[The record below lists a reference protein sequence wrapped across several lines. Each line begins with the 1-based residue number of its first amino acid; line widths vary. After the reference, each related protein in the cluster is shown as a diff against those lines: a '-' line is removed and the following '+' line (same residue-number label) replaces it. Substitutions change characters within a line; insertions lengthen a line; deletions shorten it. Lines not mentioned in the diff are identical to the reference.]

1 VTSKKKPATFQP
13 RDAFIHVSKEF
24 NDGVEGGVFVH
35 LSGFDDAFYLAGR
48 NAAPEPGALGSPPP
62 HVIVSANIVQAT
74 RHAGAAGAL
83 NVQYTKQKSTDTTK
97 AADTPTEPIL
107 QKVPANTVLTC
118 NNALAALGISLDAVK
133 LASDP
138 VAAKAA
144 LDSGLTELA
153 ALIQPFFYQDNR
165 HTFFVQPDVRE
176 TLLEDVE
183 TWVTRTTVTDD
194 KGIVELDPYDKL
206 KIIPQFRKK
215 WPLPIPP
222 VEEETFVM
230 PKTQGDPAPGL
241 DWLVNPK
248 VLLTFDQDTLLGN
261 TGQLGLT
268 LVDRGVD
275 GGNLTCVQRD
285 CPNAPSQRDRHQP
298 RSRSWSRAR
307 PNWPSRNRRW
317 TRHRL

>member
-1 VTSKKKPATFQP
+1 
-13 RDAFIHVSKEF
+13 
-24 NDGVEGGVFVH
+24 
-35 LSGFDDAFYLAGR
+35 
-48 NAAPEPGALGSPPP
+48 
-62 HVIVSANIVQAT
+62 
-74 RHAGAAGAL
+74 
-83 NVQYTKQKSTDTTK
+83 
-97 AADTPTEPIL
+97 
-107 QKVPANTVLTC
+107 VPANTVLTC

-275 GGNLTCVQRD
+275 GGNLPAFSEIVPMHPASETGTNQGEIMVASETELAQSQPTLDKTQVVMLGKSGLNTQLRD
-285 CPNAPSQRDRHQP
+285 TLSHQGMRGGSGP
-298 RSRSWSRAR
+298 GSFAIPAMR
-307 PNWPSRNRRW
+307 
-317 TRHRL
+317 